1 MRFDSF
7 AGLTA
12 SSRRLLAVGGLLVLC
27 LFGAVSC
34 KRLASLGKPP
44 PVFGRP
50 RVDAAFREM
59 ADEIAKDPKFK
70 EELAKGSKSPDT
82 EKLDLAIKSTGN
94 RELGAQLA
102 AKGAARL
109 DAKEF
114 LEMIKLK
121 LKLAEASPKLCT
133 GFWSGG
139 LAGEDFAVG
148 LDALSD
154 PDLHRWFQLSAR
166 AMRLQ
171 LYATTP
177 LPRFAGQAL
186 TDGIGEIKSTLPP
199 EASDTLSKTMTA
211 GVAAPPAAACQAYL
225 QLTRGALRLPDAQRD
240 AFLRAMTFD
249 TLVDW

>member
-1 MRFDSF
+1 MRFDS
-7 AGLTA
+7 
-12 SSRRLLAVGGLLVLC
+12 LAVRAASGTKVLAALGLLMLG
-27 LFGAVSC
+27 LFATTSC

-59 ADEIAKDPKFK
+59 ADEIVKDPKFK
-70 EELAKGSKSPDT
+70 AELAKGTKNPDG

-139 LAGEDFAVG
+139 LASEDFAAG

-154 PDLHRWFQLSAR
+154 PDLHRWFQLSGH

-171 LYATTP
+171 LHATTP

-186 TDGIGEIKSTLPP
+186 TDGISEIKSTLPP
-199 EASDTLSKTMTA
+199 AASDTLSKTMTA
-211 GVAAPPAAACQAYL
+211 GVAAAPDAACQAYL
-225 QLTRGALRLPDAQRD
+225 QLTRGAMRLPDAQRD
-240 AFLRAMTFD
+240 AFLRALTFD